1 MPVLVFVG
9 VAGRVCVCVSFVGF
23 YLHDSDAEER
33 AAEAYGDGGGGHDG
47 RAGQEPHHHGE
58 RRHLVPARDDPRL
71 QRHEQTCISER
82 ALSVAMFTV
91 PLALVQ
97 ESRVEHGPRLN
108 MAMPRPAS
116 ERIEMDLR
124 MIAGI
129 SKFHLQ
135 AETEYRVGK

>member
-1 MPVLVFVG
+1 VV
-9 VAGRVCVCVSFVGF
+9 GRVECVFSFVGL
-23 YLHDSDAEER
+23 YLDDSDAKER
-33 AAEAYGDGGGGHDG
+33 AAEADGDGGGGHDG
-47 RAGQEPHHHGE
+47 RPGQEPHHHGE

-71 QRHEQTCISER
+71 QSHEQTCISER
-82 ALSVAMFTV
+82 ALSVAVFTV
-91 PLALVQ
+91 PLALGQ

-129 SKFHLQ
+129 SKLHLK
-135 AETEYRVGK
+135 AETERHVGK